1 MKEGSQIYNK
11 INLARS
17 PSPKGGRQ
25 KKNSF
30 NNKSTNSKYN
40 NFSSTKKNYNP
51 SKNFTIDSDKNKNL
65 FGNDDEENKNYEI
78 LATNIRIQNKLLE
91 EYQNWTNILLG
102 VIDSQKINNSY
113 NDIGTPIQQGLEQ
126 IEKLKIENLEIKN
139 VIIEK
144 KANNE
149 NLEKL
154 LDKKQK
160 AQNMIIKEFNERD
173 KNKELNLKKE
183 NEQLNL
189 NVQMLANEVDELN
202 ENNKQLLD
210 KIIND
215 NKLKK
220 IYDLYMVKK
229 QLKEENKLFKKMMVF
244 RNRKDYIDLQES
256 LSFSLNKINIIDLKN
271 KKYEKINKSYTN
283 IQKREFG
290 SIGHLSGFGEYKLE
304 KEENINTSDSIFFCG
319 L

>member
-1 MKEGSQIYNK
+1 MKEGNQIYNK
-11 INLARS
+11 INLPRS
-17 PSPKGGRQ
+17 PSPKAGRN
-25 KKNSF
+25 KNSF

-40 NFSSTKKNYNP
+40 NLSSNKKNYNP

-65 FGNDDEENKNYEI
+65 FGNEDEENKNYEI

-91 EYQNWTNILLG
+91 EYQNWTNILLS
-102 VIDSQKINNSY
+102 VIDNQKINNSY

-126 IEKLKIENLEIKN
+126 IEKLKIENFQIKN

-220 IYDLYMVKK
+220 IYDLYMMKK
-229 QLKEENKLFKKMMVF
+229 ELKEENKLFKKMMVF
-244 RNRKDYIDLQES
+244 QNRKNYIDLQES
-256 LSFSLNKINIIDLKN
+256 LSLSLNKINIIDLKN

-283 IQKREFG
+283 IPKREYG
-290 SIGHLSGFGEYKLE
+290 SIGHLSGYGEYKLE

>member
-1 MKEGSQIYNK
+1 MKEGTQIYNK

-17 PSPKGGRQ
+17 PSPKAGR
-25 KKNSF
+25 KLNSF

-51 SKNFTIDSDKNKNL
+51 GKNFTIDSEKTKNL

-78 LATNIRIQNKLLE
+78 LATNIRVQNKLLE

-113 NDIGTPIQQGLEQ
+113 NDIGTPIQQGLEH
-126 IEKLKIENLEIKN
+126 IEKLKIENYEIKN
-139 VIIEK
+139 VIIDK
-144 KANNE
+144 KAKNE

-173 KNKELNLKKE
+173 KNKELSLKKE

-220 IYDLYMVKK
+220 IYDLYMMKK
-229 QLKEENKLFKKMMVF
+229 HLKEENRLFKKMMVF
-244 RNRKDYIDLQES
+244 RNRKNYIDLQES
-256 LSFSLNKINIIDLKN
+256 ISFSLNKINIINSKN
-271 KKYEKINKSYTN
+271 KKLEKINKSYTN
-283 IQKREFG
+283 IPKREFG
-290 SIGHLSGFGEYKLE
+290 SIGNLSGYGEYKLE

>member
-1 MKEGSQIYNK
+1 MNI
-11 INLARS
+11 LARS
-17 PSPKGGRQ
+17 PSPKERRQ
-25 KKNSF
+25 NINSF

-40 NFSSTKKNYNP
+40 NYSSMKKSYNP

-65 FGNDDEENKNYEI
+65 FGNDEEENKNYEI
-78 LATNIRIQNKLLE
+78 LATNIRAQNKLLD
-91 EYQNWTNILLG
+91 EYQNWTNILLN
-102 VIDSQKINNSY
+102 VIDNQKIKNSY
-113 NDIGTPIQQGLEQ
+113 NDFGTPIQQGLEH

-139 VIIEK
+139 LIIEK

-149 NLEKL
+149 NYEKL
-154 LDKKQK
+154 LEQKQK

-202 ENNKQLLD
+202 ENNKHFLD

-220 IYDLYMVKK
+220 IYDLYMMKK
-229 QLKEENKLFKKMMVF
+229 QLKEENRLLKKIMVF
-244 RNRKDYIDLQES
+244 RNRKNYIELQES
-256 LSFSLNKINIIDLKN
+256 LSLSLNKIDVIDLKN
-271 KKYEKINKSYTN
+271 KKFEKIKKSLTP
-283 IQKREFG
+283 KRQFG
-290 SIGHLSGFGEYKLE
+290 SIGHLSGYGEYKLE